1 VEFEK
6 RFRQDIEGLLRQL
19 DEEEPKDGGRLRTTR
34 ATAAPVTQA
43 YRDWLK
49 SECGGVELLGMRLR
63 HGQAVRLNHIYV
75 PVTVWNVDFITK
87 TEDLERLAAMTP
99 RELRERPQLALRA
112 LEHDSLYLS
121 GAPGSGKSTFCRWV
135 AWLVSESAM
144 PTHEVDPPQEY
155 AERFPEELRGHLPV
169 LVRLRDFWRFL
180 PRLPSGSDLSSLEF
194 EQAMVRWLASRQP
207 QGLVAEELRAHL
219 ERGTA
224 LLILDGVDEIPVSAN
239 GDRASWAPRSLL
251 ISGLKHGC
259 PDWTKKGNR
268 ILLTS
273 RPYGLTTGD
282 TPHGLL
288 PMSIESL
295 PDELQTLLVQRWF
308 RVLADTEEAAQTT
321 ARDMQAHLAEHR
333 WLEPL
338 TANPL
343 LLTAMCIIYDEG
355 KRLPQDKHDLYDR
368 IIDTVLHGRYR
379 DPVAKDA
386 ARNRLGVIAHGMH
399 TGEGLGEARTTP
411 QAEATYAE
419 IERMLKTY
427 QARSPWTEKGYL
439 GAVETREDLLSNS
452 GLLLSSGEKRARFY
466 HLSFQEFLAA
476 QRILDLTDHSLL
488 DVFRKCAPAPEWRN
502 TLSLLFGRVLGTRV
516 SPEQGINLMRDMID
530 AISLEA
536 VGLQLVV
543 ADCRV
548 QSRAH

>member
-1 VEFEK
+1 MLFV
-6 RFRQDIEGLLRQL
+6 L
-19 DEEEPKDGGRLRTTR
+19 DR
-34 ATAAPVTQA
+34 A
-43 YRDWLK
+43 
-49 SECGGVELLGMRLR
+49 
-63 HGQAVRLNHIYV
+63 
-75 PVTVWNVDFITK
+75 
-87 TEDLERLAAMTP
+87 
-99 RELRERPQLALRA
+99 
-112 LEHDSLYLS
+112 SLYLS

-135 AWLVSESAM
+135 AWLVSEGAM
-144 PTHEVDPPQEY
+144 PAHEVDPPQKY
-155 AERFPEELRGHLPV
+155 AERFPEALWGRLPV

-180 PRLPSGSDLSSLEF
+180 PRLPSGSDLSGSEL
-194 EQAMVRWLASRQP
+194 EQALVQWLASKQP
-207 QGLVAEELRAHL
+207 KGLAAEELRAHL

-224 LLILDGVDEIPVSAN
+224 LLILDGIDEVPVRVD

-251 ISGLKHGC
+251 VSGLKHGC

-282 TPHGLL
+282 TPQGLS

-295 PDELQTLLVQRWF
+295 PAELQTLLMQRWF
-308 RVLADTEEAAQTT
+308 RVLADTKETGQTT

-333 WLEPL
+333 WLKPL

-419 IERMLKTY
+419 IERMLKIY
-427 QARSPWTEKGYL
+427 QDRSPWTEKGYL

-476 QRILDLTDHSLL
+476 QRILDLADRSLL
-488 DVFRKCAPAPEWRN
+488 DVFCERAAAPEWRN
-502 TLSLLFGRVLGTRV
+502 TLSLLFGRVLGTSI
-516 SPEQGINLMRDMID
+516 SPEKGINLIRDMIRCYQPGGGRPTVGGGRLHRDLTGKRCSAAKGPGISTPTYLSAGD
-530 AISLEA
+530 AQRRAGGRSRQPRQHAGAPRRSTLPCRC
-536 VGLQLVV
+536 LVP
-543 ADCRV
+543 AR
-548 QSRAH
+548 RAAPGFRRDPRGAFPDGKQEG